1 VAQSLQRGLED
12 SDLVLD
18 LAPVEPAASTSSGA
32 AQEKPLEGGGF
43 AAAVAEQ
50 HQGQSVAVVLQLLL
64 VAEALPGAA
73 VGILLGVVALAAVL
87 QAPFGLAAE
96 VEALLEP
103 FVLAAAA
110 VEVVHLEPYAP
121 AAVAVEHLEPYG
133 LVPYYSRF
141 AVAVKVVG
149 LVQIAAAVVGLV

>member
-1 VAQSLQRGLED
+1 LQRGLED

-32 AQEKPLEGGGF
+32 AREKPLEGGGF
-43 AAAVAEQ
+43 AAVAEQ

-73 VGILLGVVALAAVL
+73 VVILLGVIALVAVL

-96 VEALLEP
+96 VEALREP
-103 FVLAAAA
+103 FALAAAV

-121 AAVAVEHLEPYG
+121 AAVAVEHLEPFG

-149 LVQIAAAVVGLV
+149 LVQIAAAVVVGPV